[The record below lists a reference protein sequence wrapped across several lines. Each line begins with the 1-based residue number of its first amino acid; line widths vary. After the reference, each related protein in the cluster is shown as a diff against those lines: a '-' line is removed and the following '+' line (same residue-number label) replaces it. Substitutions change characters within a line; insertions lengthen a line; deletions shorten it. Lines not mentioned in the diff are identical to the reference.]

1 MHGATQIVRDEGIGG
16 IYRGLLPVVRFAPH
30 CLPPPPAPRASP
42 NTVARVHIGY
52 ETRSQL
58 GSPFLGLLD
67 PQAIRARIN

>member
-16 IYRGLLPVVRFAPH
+16 IYRGLLPVV
-30 CLPPPPAPRASP
+30 CLTPTLSPLASASP
-42 NTVARVHIGY
+42 NIAARIHTGY

-58 GSPFLGLLD
+58 GSPFFGLLD